1 MDTPKIYNMANC
13 KISKTYGSTSVPDT
27 GSVIVTDNNQ
37 RYEVFFEKVS
47 EEYDPNGWIPLNVV
61 EIEK

>member
-1 MDTPKIYNMANC
+1 MDIPKIYNMANC
-13 KISKTYGSTSVPDT
+13 KISETYGSTRVPNT

-47 EEYDPNGWIPLNVV
+47 EEYDPNGYC
-61 EIEK
+61 

>member
-1 MDTPKIYNMANC
+1 MDTPKIYYMANC
-13 KISKTYGSTSVPDT
+13 LIRETYGSTKVPET
-27 GSVIVTDNNQ
+27 GSVIVTDDNQ

-61 EIEK
+61 EIDK

>member
-13 KISKTYGSTSVPDT
+13 KISKTYGYTSVPDT

-61 EIEK
+61 EIDK